1 MKKNNKKKKKLN
13 VTKLLVFILI
23 FYIIG
28 YLIYS
33 MFTMKI
39 RNIVIKG
46 NTYLKD
52 YEIIEK
58 AGIKDYPPMLT
69 LNKSKTI
76 SKLKELELVNNAK
89 ITKSLDFT
97 LTIEIEEKKVILEY
111 DNNYYL
117 NDGNKIK
124 GGFLGTPTLINYV
137 PDGTLKKFLKEM
149 GNLSYDIIN
158 SISEIEYS
166 PTKNSDGNI
175 TDEDI
180 FIFKMNDGIIVY
192 ISTSKLDIMNKYQK
206 IYASLGDKKGILHL
220 DKGNYLEVQ

>member
-1 MKKNNKKKKKLN
+1 MKKNKKKKKLN
-13 VTKLLVFILI
+13 IIKLLVFILI
-23 FYIIG
+23 FYII
-28 YLIYS
+28 IYS
-33 MFTMKI
+33 IYSLFNMKI

-52 YEIIEK
+52 YEIIEQ
-58 AGIKDYPPMLT
+58 ANIKDYPPMLT
-69 LNKSKTI
+69 LNKNKTI
-76 SKLKELELVNNAK
+76 NKLKELDLISDATIK
-89 ITKSLDFT
+89 KSFDFT
-97 LTIEIEEKKVILEY
+97 LTIEVVEKKIILEY

-117 NDGNKIK
+117 SDGSKIK
-124 GGFLGTPTLINYV
+124 GSYLGTPTLINYV
-137 PDGTLKKFLKEM
+137 PEGTLKKFLNEM
-149 GNLSYDIIN
+149 GKLDYDIIN

-180 FIFKMNDGIIVY
+180 FIFKMNDGMIVY
-192 ISTSKLDIMNKYQK
+192 ISTDKLDIMNKYQK

>member
-1 MKKNNKKKKKLN
+1 MKKNKKKKKLN
-13 VTKLLVFILI
+13 IIKLLVFILI
-23 FYIIG
+23 FYII
-28 YLIYS
+28 IYS
-33 MFTMKI
+33 IYSLLNMKI

-52 YEIIEK
+52 YEIIEQ
-58 AGIKDYPPMLT
+58 ANIKDYPPMLT
-69 LNKSKTI
+69 LNKNKTI
-76 SKLKELELVNNAK
+76 NKLKELDLISDATIK
-89 ITKSLDFT
+89 KSFDFT
-97 LTIEIEEKKVILEY
+97 LTIEVVEKKIILEY

-117 NDGNKIK
+117 SDGSKIK
-124 GGFLGTPTLINYV
+124 GSYLGTPTLVNYV
-137 PDGTLKKFLKEM
+137 PEGTLKKFLNEM
-149 GNLSYDIIN
+149 GKLDYDIIN

-180 FIFKMNDGIIVY
+180 FIFKMNDGMIVY
-192 ISTSKLDIMNKYQK
+192 ISTDKIDIMNKYQK

>member
-1 MKKNNKKKKKLN
+1 MKKNKKKKKLN
-13 VTKLLVFILI
+13 IIKLLVFILI
-23 FYIIG
+23 FYII
-28 YLIYS
+28 IYS
-33 MFTMKI
+33 IYSLFNMKI

-52 YEIIEK
+52 YEIIEQ
-58 AGIKDYPPMLT
+58 ANIKDYPPMLT
-69 LNKSKTI
+69 LNKNKTI
-76 SKLKELELVNNAK
+76 NKLKELDLISDAK
-89 ITKSLDFT
+89 IKKSLDFT
-97 LTIEIEEKKVILEY
+97 LTIEVVEKKIILEY

-117 NDGNKIK
+117 SDGSKIK
-124 GGFLGTPTLINYV
+124 GSYLGTPILVNYV
-137 PDGTLKKFLKEM
+137 PEGTLKKFLNEM
-149 GNLSYDIIN
+149 GKLDYDIIN

-180 FIFKMNDGIIVY
+180 FIFKMNDGMIVY
-192 ISTSKLDIMNKYQK
+192 ISTDKLDIMNKYQK

>member
-1 MKKNNKKKKKLN
+1 MKKNKKRKKLN
-13 VTKLLVFILI
+13 IIKLLVFILI
-23 FYIIG
+23 FYII
-28 YLIYS
+28 IYS
-33 MFTMKI
+33 IYSLFNMKI

-52 YEIIEK
+52 YEIIEQ
-58 AGIKDYPPMLT
+58 ANIKDYPPMLT
-69 LNKSKTI
+69 LNKNKTI
-76 SKLKELELVNNAK
+76 NKLKELDLISDATIK
-89 ITKSLDFT
+89 KSFDFT
-97 LTIEIEEKKVILEY
+97 LTIEVVEKKIILEY

-117 NDGNKIK
+117 SDGSKIK
-124 GGFLGTPTLINYV
+124 GSYLGTPTLVNYV
-137 PDGTLKKFLKEM
+137 PEGTLKKFLNEM
-149 GNLSYDIIN
+149 GKLDYDIIN

-180 FIFKMNDGIIVY
+180 FIFKMNDGMIVY
-192 ISTSKLDIMNKYQK
+192 ISTDKIDIMNKYQK

>member
-1 MKKNNKKKKKLN
+1 MKKNKKKKKLN
-13 VTKLLVFILI
+13 IIKLLVFILI
-23 FYIIG
+23 FYII
-28 YLIYS
+28 IYS
-33 MFTMKI
+33 IYSLLNMKI

-52 YEIIEK
+52 YEIIEQ
-58 AGIKDYPPMLT
+58 ANIKDYPPMLT
-69 LNKSKTI
+69 LNKNKTI
-76 SKLKELELVNNAK
+76 NKLKELDLISDATIK
-89 ITKSLDFT
+89 KSFDFT
-97 LTIEIEEKKVILEY
+97 LTIEVVEKKIILEY

-117 NDGNKIK
+117 SDGSKIK
-124 GGFLGTPTLINYV
+124 GSYLGTPTLVNYV
-137 PDGTLKKFLKEM
+137 PEGTLKKFINEM
-149 GNLSYDIIN
+149 GKLDYDIIN

-180 FIFKMNDGIIVY
+180 FIFKMNDGMIVY
-192 ISTSKLDIMNKYQK
+192 ISTDKIDIMNKYQK

>member
-1 MKKNNKKKKKLN
+1 MKKNKKKKKLN
-13 VTKLLVFILI
+13 IIKLLVFILI
-23 FYIIG
+23 FYII
-28 YLIYS
+28 IYS
-33 MFTMKI
+33 IYSLLNMKI

-52 YEIIEK
+52 YEIIEQ
-58 AGIKDYPPMLT
+58 ANIKDYPPMLT
-69 LNKSKTI
+69 LNKNKTI
-76 SKLKELELVNNAK
+76 NKLKELDLISDATIK
-89 ITKSLDFT
+89 KSFDFT
-97 LTIEIEEKKVILEY
+97 LTIEVVEKKIILEY

-117 NDGNKIK
+117 SNGSKIK
-124 GGFLGTPTLINYV
+124 GSYLGTPTLVNYV
-137 PDGTLKKFLKEM
+137 PEGTLKKFLNEM
-149 GNLSYDIIN
+149 GKLDYDIIN

-180 FIFKMNDGIIVY
+180 FIFKMNDGMIVY
-192 ISTSKLDIMNKYQK
+192 ISTDKIDIMNKYQK

>member
-1 MKKNNKKKKKLN
+1 MKKNKKKKKLN
-13 VTKLLVFILI
+13 IIKLLVFILI
-23 FYIIG
+23 FYII
-28 YLIYS
+28 IYS
-33 MFTMKI
+33 IYSLLNMKI

-52 YEIIEK
+52 YEIIEQ
-58 AGIKDYPPMLT
+58 ANIKDYPPMLT
-69 LNKSKTI
+69 LNKNKTI
-76 SKLKELELVNNAK
+76 NKLKELDLISDATIK
-89 ITKSLDFT
+89 KSFDFT
-97 LTIEIEEKKVILEY
+97 ITIEVVEKKIILEY

-117 NDGNKIK
+117 IDGSKIK
-124 GGFLGTPTLINYV
+124 GSYLGTPTLVNYV
-137 PDGTLKKFLKEM
+137 PEGTLKKFLNEM
-149 GNLSYDIIN
+149 GKLDYDIIN

-180 FIFKMNDGIIVY
+180 FIFKMNDGMIVY
-192 ISTSKLDIMNKYQK
+192 ISTDKLDIMNKYQK

>member
-1 MKKNNKKKKKLN
+1 MKKNNKKKKLN
-13 VTKLLVFILI
+13 ITKLLVFILI

-33 MFTMKI
+33 IFNMRI

-58 AGIKDYPPMLT
+58 ANIKNYPPMLT

-76 SKLKELELVNNAK
+76 SKLKELELVDNVK

-117 NDGNKIK
+117 NDGTKIK
-124 GGFLGTPTLINYV
+124 GEYLGTPTLINYV

-166 PTKNSDGNI
+166 PIKDNDGNI

-180 FIFKMNDGIIVY
+180 FIFKMNDGMIVY

-206 IYASLGDKKGILHL
+206 IFASLGDKKGILHL

>member
-1 MKKNNKKKKKLN
+1 MKKNKKKKKLN
-13 VTKLLVFILI
+13 IIKLLVFILI
-23 FYIIG
+23 FYII
-28 YLIYS
+28 IYS
-33 MFTMKI
+33 IYSLFNMKI

-52 YEIIEK
+52 YEIIEQ
-58 AGIKDYPPMLT
+58 ANIKDYPPMLT
-69 LNKSKTI
+69 LNKNKNI
-76 SKLKELELVNNAK
+76 NKLKELDLISDATIK
-89 ITKSLDFT
+89 KSFDFT
-97 LTIEIEEKKVILEY
+97 LTIEVVEKKIILEY

-117 NDGNKIK
+117 SDGSKIK
-124 GGFLGTPTLINYV
+124 GSYLGTPTLVNYV
-137 PDGTLKKFLKEM
+137 PEGTLKKFLNEM
-149 GNLSYDIIN
+149 GKLDYDIIN

-180 FIFKMNDGIIVY
+180 FIFKMNDGMIVY
-192 ISTSKLDIMNKYQK
+192 ISTDKLDIMNKYQK

>member
-1 MKKNNKKKKKLN
+1 MKKNKKKKKLN
-13 VTKLLVFILI
+13 IIKLLVFILI
-23 FYIIG
+23 FYII
-28 YLIYS
+28 IYS
-33 MFTMKI
+33 GYSLLNMKI

-52 YEIIEK
+52 YEIIEQ
-58 AGIKDYPPMLT
+58 ANIKDYPPMLT
-69 LNKSKTI
+69 LNKNKTI
-76 SKLKELELVNNAK
+76 NKLKELDLISDATIK
-89 ITKSLDFT
+89 KSFDFI
-97 LTIEIEEKKVILEY
+97 LTIEVVEKKIILEY

-117 NDGNKIK
+117 SDGSKIK
-124 GGFLGTPTLINYV
+124 GSYLGTPTLVNYV
-137 PDGTLKKFLKEM
+137 PEGTLKKFLNEM
-149 GNLSYDIIN
+149 GKLDYDIIN

-180 FIFKMNDGIIVY
+180 FIFKMNDGMIVY
-192 ISTSKLDIMNKYQK
+192 ISTDKIDIMNKYQK

>member
-1 MKKNNKKKKKLN
+1 MKKNKKNKKLN
-13 VTKLLVFILI
+13 IIKLLVFILI
-23 FYIIG
+23 FYII
-28 YLIYS
+28 IYS
-33 MFTMKI
+33 IYSLFNMKI

-52 YEIIEK
+52 YEIIEQ
-58 AGIKDYPPMLT
+58 ANIKDYPPMLT
-69 LNKSKTI
+69 LNKNKTI
-76 SKLKELELVNNAK
+76 NKLKELDLISDATIK
-89 ITKSLDFT
+89 KSFDFT
-97 LTIEIEEKKVILEY
+97 LTIEIVEKKIILEY

-117 NDGNKIK
+117 SDGSKIK
-124 GGFLGTPTLINYV
+124 GSYLGTPTLVNYV
-137 PDGTLKKFLKEM
+137 PEGTLKKFLNEM
-149 GNLSYDIIN
+149 GKLDYDIIN

-180 FIFKMNDGIIVY
+180 FIFKMNDGMIVY
-192 ISTSKLDIMNKYQK
+192 ISTDKIDIMNKYQK

>member
-1 MKKNNKKKKKLN
+1 MKKNKKKKKLN
-13 VTKLLVFILI
+13 IIKLLVFILI
-23 FYIIG
+23 FYII
-28 YLIYS
+28 IYS
-33 MFTMKI
+33 GYSLLNMKI

-52 YEIIEK
+52 YEIIEQ
-58 AGIKDYPPMLT
+58 ANIKDYPPIIT

-76 SKLKELELVNNAK
+76 DKLKELDLIKDVIIK
-89 ITKSLDFT
+89 KSLDFT
-97 LTIEIEEKKVILEY
+97 LTIEIEEKKIILEY

-117 NDGNKIK
+117 SDGSKIK
-124 GGFLGTPTLINYV
+124 GSYLGTPTLINYV
-137 PDGTLKKFLKEM
+137 PEGTLKKFLNEM

-166 PTKNSDGNI
+166 PTKNSNGNI

-180 FIFKMNDGIIVY
+180 FIFKMNDGMIVY
-192 ISTSKLDIMNKYQK
+192 ISTNKLDVMNKYQK

>member
-1 MKKNNKKKKKLN
+1 MKKNKKKKKLN
-13 VTKLLVFILI
+13 IIKLLVFILI
-23 FYIIG
+23 FYII
-28 YLIYS
+28 IYS
-33 MFTMKI
+33 IYSLFNMKI

-52 YEIIEK
+52 YEIIEQ
-58 AGIKDYPPMLT
+58 ANIKDYPPMLT
-69 LNKSKTI
+69 LNKNKTI
-76 SKLKELELVNNAK
+76 NKLKELDLISDATIK
-89 ITKSLDFT
+89 KSFDFT
-97 LTIEIEEKKVILEY
+97 LTIEVVEKKIILEY

-117 NDGNKIK
+117 SDGSKIK
-124 GGFLGTPTLINYV
+124 GNYLGTPTLVNYV
-137 PDGTLKKFLKEM
+137 PEGTLKKFLNEM
-149 GNLSYDIIN
+149 GKLDYDIIN

-180 FIFKMNDGIIVY
+180 FIFKMNDGMIVY
-192 ISTSKLDIMNKYQK
+192 ISTDKIDIMNKYQK

>member
-1 MKKNNKKKKKLN
+1 
-13 VTKLLVFILI
+13 
-23 FYIIG
+23 
-28 YLIYS
+28 
-33 MFTMKI
+33 MKI

-52 YEIIEK
+52 YEIIEQ
-58 AGIKDYPPMLT
+58 ANIKDYPPMLT
-69 LNKSKTI
+69 LNKNKTI
-76 SKLKELELVNNAK
+76 NKLKELDLISDATIK
-89 ITKSLDFT
+89 KSFDFT
-97 LTIEIEEKKVILEY
+97 ITIEVVEKKIILEY

-117 NDGNKIK
+117 SDGSKIK
-124 GGFLGTPTLINYV
+124 GSYLGTPTLVNYV
-137 PDGTLKKFLKEM
+137 PEGTLKKFLNEM
-149 GNLSYDIIN
+149 GKLDYDIIN

-180 FIFKMNDGIIVY
+180 FIFKMNDGMIVY
-192 ISTSKLDIMNKYQK
+192 ISTDKLDIMNKYQK

>member
-1 MKKNNKKKKKLN
+1 MKKNKKKKKLN
-13 VTKLLVFILI
+13 IIKLLVFILI
-23 FYIIG
+23 FYII
-28 YLIYS
+28 IYS
-33 MFTMKI
+33 IYSLLNMKI

-52 YEIIEK
+52 YEIIEQ
-58 AGIKDYPPMLT
+58 ANIKDYPPMLT
-69 LNKSKTI
+69 LNKNKTI
-76 SKLKELELVNNAK
+76 NKLKELDLISDATIK
-89 ITKSLDFT
+89 KSFDFT
-97 LTIEIEEKKVILEY
+97 LTIEIVEKKIILEY

-117 NDGNKIK
+117 SDGSKIK
-124 GGFLGTPTLINYV
+124 GSYLGTPTLVNYV
-137 PDGTLKKFLKEM
+137 PEGTLKKFLNEM
-149 GNLSYDIIN
+149 GKLDYNIIN

-180 FIFKMNDGIIVY
+180 FIFKMNDGMIVY
-192 ISTSKLDIMNKYQK
+192 ISTDKLDIMNKYQK

>member
-1 MKKNNKKKKKLN
+1 MKKNKKKKKLN
-13 VTKLLVFILI
+13 IIKLLVFILI
-23 FYIIG
+23 FYII
-28 YLIYS
+28 IYS
-33 MFTMKI
+33 IYSLLNMKI

-52 YEIIEK
+52 YEIIEQ
-58 AGIKDYPPMLT
+58 ANIKDYPPMLT
-69 LNKSKTI
+69 LNKNKTI
-76 SKLKELELVNNAK
+76 NKLKELDLISDATIK
-89 ITKSLDFT
+89 KSFDFT
-97 LTIEIEEKKVILEY
+97 ITIEVVEKKIILEY

-117 NDGNKIK
+117 SDGSKIK
-124 GGFLGTPTLINYV
+124 GSYLGTPTLVNYV
-137 PDGTLKKFLKEM
+137 PEGTVKKFLNEM
-149 GNLSYDIIN
+149 GKLDYDIIN

-180 FIFKMNDGIIVY
+180 FIFKMNDGMIVY
-192 ISTSKLDIMNKYQK
+192 ISTDKIDIMNKYQK

>member
-1 MKKNNKKKKKLN
+1 MKKNKKKKKLN
-13 VTKLLVFILI
+13 IIKLLVFILI
-23 FYIIG
+23 FYII
-28 YLIYS
+28 IYS
-33 MFTMKI
+33 IYSLLNMKI

-52 YEIIEK
+52 YEIIEQ
-58 AGIKDYPPMLT
+58 ANIKDYPPMLT
-69 LNKSKTI
+69 LNKNKTI
-76 SKLKELELVNNAK
+76 NKLKELDLISDATIK
-89 ITKSLDFT
+89 KSFDFT
-97 LTIEIEEKKVILEY
+97 ITIEVVEKKIILEY

-117 NDGNKIK
+117 SDGSKIK
-124 GGFLGTPTLINYV
+124 GSYLGTPTLVNYV
-137 PDGTLKKFLKEM
+137 PEGTLKKFLNEM
-149 GNLSYDIIN
+149 GTLDYDIIN

-180 FIFKMNDGIIVY
+180 FIFKMNDGMIVY
-192 ISTSKLDIMNKYQK
+192 ISTDKIDIMNKYQK

>member
-1 MKKNNKKKKKLN
+1 MKKNKKKKKLN
-13 VTKLLVFILI
+13 IIKLLVFILI
-23 FYIIG
+23 FYII
-28 YLIYS
+28 IYS
-33 MFTMKI
+33 IYSLLNMKI

-52 YEIIEK
+52 YEIIEQ
-58 AGIKDYPPMLT
+58 ANIKDYPPMLT
-69 LNKSKTI
+69 LNKNKTI
-76 SKLKELELVNNAK
+76 NKLKELDLISDATIK
-89 ITKSLDFT
+89 KSFDFT
-97 LTIEIEEKKVILEY
+97 ITIEVVEKKIILEY

-117 NDGNKIK
+117 SDGSKIK
-124 GGFLGTPTLINYV
+124 GSYLGTPTLVNYV
-137 PDGTLKKFLKEM
+137 PEGTLKKFLNEM
-149 GNLSYDIIN
+149 GKLDYDIIN

-180 FIFKMNDGIIVY
+180 FIFKMNDGMIVY
-192 ISTSKLDIMNKYQK
+192 ISTDKIDIMNNYQK

>member
-1 MKKNNKKKKKLN
+1 MKKNKKKKKLN
-13 VTKLLVFILI
+13 IIKLLVFILI
-23 FYIIG
+23 FYII
-28 YLIYS
+28 IYS
-33 MFTMKI
+33 IYILLNMKI

-52 YEIIEK
+52 YEIIEQ
-58 AGIKDYPPMLT
+58 ANIKDYPPMLT
-69 LNKSKTI
+69 LNKNKTI
-76 SKLKELELVNNAK
+76 NKLKELDLISDATIK
-89 ITKSLDFT
+89 KSFDFT
-97 LTIEIEEKKVILEY
+97 LTIEVVEKKIILEY

-117 NDGNKIK
+117 SDGSKIK
-124 GGFLGTPTLINYV
+124 GSYLGTPTLVNYV
-137 PDGTLKKFLKEM
+137 PEGTLEKFLNEM
-149 GNLSYDIIN
+149 GKLDYDIIN

-180 FIFKMNDGIIVY
+180 FIFKMNDGMIVY
-192 ISTSKLDIMNKYQK
+192 ISTDKLDIMNKYQK

>member
-1 MKKNNKKKKKLN
+1 MKKNKKKKKLN
-13 VTKLLVFILI
+13 IIKLLVFILI
-23 FYIIG
+23 FYII
-28 YLIYS
+28 IYS
-33 MFTMKI
+33 IYSLINMKI

-52 YEIIEK
+52 YEIIEQ
-58 AGIKDYPPMLT
+58 ANIKDYPPMLT
-69 LNKSKTI
+69 LNKNKTI
-76 SKLKELELVNNAK
+76 NKLKELDLISDATIK
-89 ITKSLDFT
+89 KSFDFT
-97 LTIEIEEKKVILEY
+97 ITIEVVEKKIILEY

-117 NDGNKIK
+117 SDGSKIK
-124 GGFLGTPTLINYV
+124 GSYLGTPTLVNYV
-137 PDGTLKKFLKEM
+137 PEGTLKKFLNEM
-149 GNLSYDIIN
+149 GKLDYDIIN

-180 FIFKMNDGIIVY
+180 FIFKMNDGMIVY
-192 ISTSKLDIMNKYQK
+192 ISTDKIDIMNKYQK

>member
-1 MKKNNKKKKKLN
+1 MKKNKKKKKLN
-13 VTKLLVFILI
+13 IIKLLVFILI
-23 FYIIG
+23 FYII
-28 YLIYS
+28 IYS
-33 MFTMKI
+33 IYSLFNMKI

-52 YEIIEK
+52 YEIIEQ
-58 AGIKDYPPMLT
+58 ANIKDYPPMLT
-69 LNKSKTI
+69 LNKNKTI
-76 SKLKELELVNNAK
+76 NKLKELDLISDATIK
-89 ITKSLDFT
+89 KSFDFT
-97 LTIEIEEKKVILEY
+97 ITIEVVEKKIILEY

-117 NDGNKIK
+117 SDGSKIK
-124 GGFLGTPTLINYV
+124 GSYLGTPTLVNYV
-137 PDGTLKKFLKEM
+137 PEGTLKKFLNEM
-149 GNLSYDIIN
+149 GKLDYDIIN

-180 FIFKMNDGIIVY
+180 FIFKMNDGMIVY
-192 ISTSKLDIMNKYQK
+192 ISTDKIDIMNKYQK

>member
-1 MKKNNKKKKKLN
+1 MKKNKKKKKLN
-13 VTKLLVFILI
+13 IIKLLVFILI
-23 FYIIG
+23 FYII
-28 YLIYS
+28 IYS
-33 MFTMKI
+33 IYSLLNMKI

-52 YEIIEK
+52 YEIIEQ
-58 AGIKDYPPMLT
+58 ANIKDYPPMLT
-69 LNKSKTI
+69 LNKNKTI
-76 SKLKELELVNNAK
+76 NKLKELDQISDATIK
-89 ITKSLDFT
+89 KSFDFT
-97 LTIEIEEKKVILEY
+97 LTIEVVEKKIILEY

-117 NDGNKIK
+117 SDGSKIK
-124 GGFLGTPTLINYV
+124 GSYLGTPTLVNYV
-137 PDGTLKKFLKEM
+137 PEGTLKKFLNEM
-149 GNLSYDIIN
+149 GKLDYDIIN

-180 FIFKMNDGIIVY
+180 FIFKMNDGMIVY
-192 ISTSKLDIMNKYQK
+192 ISTDKIDIMNKYQK

>member
-1 MKKNNKKKKKLN
+1 MKKNKKKKKLN
-13 VTKLLVFILI
+13 IIKLLVFILI
-23 FYIIG
+23 FYII
-28 YLIYS
+28 IYS
-33 MFTMKI
+33 IYSLLNMKI

-52 YEIIEK
+52 YEIIEQ
-58 AGIKDYPPMLT
+58 ANIKDYPPMLT
-69 LNKSKTI
+69 LNKNKTI
-76 SKLKELELVNNAK
+76 NKLKELDLISDATIK
-89 ITKSLDFT
+89 KSFDFT
-97 LTIEIEEKKVILEY
+97 LTIEVVEKKIILEY

-117 NDGNKIK
+117 SDGSKIK
-124 GGFLGTPTLINYV
+124 GSYLGTPTLVNYV
-137 PDGTLKKFLKEM
+137 PEGTLKKFLNEM
-149 GNLSYDIIN
+149 GKQDYDIIN

-180 FIFKMNDGIIVY
+180 FIFKMNDGMIVY
-192 ISTSKLDIMNKYQK
+192 ISTDKLDIMNKYQK

>member
-1 MKKNNKKKKKLN
+1 MKKNKKKKKLN
-13 VTKLLVFILI
+13 IIKLLVFILI
-23 FYIIG
+23 FYII
-28 YLIYS
+28 IYS
-33 MFTMKI
+33 IYSLLNMKI

-52 YEIIEK
+52 YEIIEQ
-58 AGIKDYPPMLT
+58 ANIKDYPPMLT
-69 LNKSKTI
+69 LNKNKTI
-76 SKLKELELVNNAK
+76 NKLKELDLISDATIK
-89 ITKSLDFT
+89 KSFDFT
-97 LTIEIEEKKVILEY
+97 ITIEVVEKKIVLEY

-117 NDGNKIK
+117 SDGSKIK
-124 GGFLGTPTLINYV
+124 GSYLGTPTLVNYV
-137 PDGTLKKFLKEM
+137 PEGTLKKFLNEM
-149 GNLSYDIIN
+149 GKLDYDIIN

-180 FIFKMNDGIIVY
+180 FIFKMNDGMIVY
-192 ISTSKLDIMNKYQK
+192 ISTDKIDIMNKYQK

>member
-1 MKKNNKKKKKLN
+1 MKKNKNKKKLN
-13 VTKLLVFILI
+13 IIKLLVFILI
-23 FYIIG
+23 FYII
-28 YLIYS
+28 IYS
-33 MFTMKI
+33 IYSLFNMKI

-52 YEIIEK
+52 YEIIEQ
-58 AGIKDYPPMLT
+58 ANIKDYPPMLT
-69 LNKSKTI
+69 LNKNKTI
-76 SKLKELELVNNAK
+76 NKLKELDLISDATIK
-89 ITKSLDFT
+89 KSFDFT
-97 LTIEIEEKKVILEY
+97 LTIEVVEKKIILEY

-117 NDGNKIK
+117 SDGSKIK
-124 GGFLGTPTLINYV
+124 GSYLGTPTLVNYV
-137 PDGTLKKFLKEM
+137 PEGTLKKFLNEM
-149 GNLSYDIIN
+149 GKLDYDIIN

-180 FIFKMNDGIIVY
+180 FIFKMNDGMIVY
-192 ISTSKLDIMNKYQK
+192 ISTDKLDIMNKYQK

>member
-1 MKKNNKKKKKLN
+1 MKKNKKNKKLN
-13 VTKLLVFILI
+13 IIKLLVFILI
-23 FYIIG
+23 FYII
-28 YLIYS
+28 IYS
-33 MFTMKI
+33 IYSLFNMKI

-52 YEIIEK
+52 YEIIEQ
-58 AGIKDYPPMLT
+58 ANIKDYPPMLT
-69 LNKSKTI
+69 LNKNKTI
-76 SKLKELELVNNAK
+76 NKLKELDLISDATIK
-89 ITKSLDFT
+89 KSFDFT
-97 LTIEIEEKKVILEY
+97 LTIEVVEKKIILEY

-117 NDGNKIK
+117 SDGSKIK
-124 GGFLGTPTLINYV
+124 GSYLGTPTLVNYV
-137 PDGTLKKFLKEM
+137 PEGTLKKFLNEM
-149 GNLSYDIIN
+149 GKLDYDIIN

-180 FIFKMNDGIIVY
+180 FIFKMNDGMIVY
-192 ISTSKLDIMNKYQK
+192 ISTDKLDIMNKYQK

>member
-1 MKKNNKKKKKLN
+1 MKKNKKKKKLN
-13 VTKLLVFILI
+13 IIKLLVFILI
-23 FYIIG
+23 FYII
-28 YLIYS
+28 IYS
-33 MFTMKI
+33 IYSLFNMKI

-52 YEIIEK
+52 YEIIEQ
-58 AGIKDYPPMLT
+58 ANIKDYPPMLT
-69 LNKSKTI
+69 LNKNKTI
-76 SKLKELELVNNAK
+76 NKLKELDLISDATIK
-89 ITKSLDFT
+89 KSFDFT
-97 LTIEIEEKKVILEY
+97 LTIEVVEKKIILEN

-117 NDGNKIK
+117 SDGSKIK
-124 GGFLGTPTLINYV
+124 GSYLGTPTLVNYV
-137 PDGTLKKFLKEM
+137 PEGTLKKFLNEM
-149 GNLSYDIIN
+149 GKLDYDIIN

-180 FIFKMNDGIIVY
+180 FIFKMNDGMIVY
-192 ISTSKLDIMNKYQK
+192 ISTDKLDIMNKYQK

>member
-1 MKKNNKKKKKLN
+1 MKKNKKKKKLN
-13 VTKLLVFILI
+13 IIKLLVFILI
-23 FYIIG
+23 FYII
-28 YLIYS
+28 IYS
-33 MFTMKI
+33 IYSLLNMKI

-52 YEIIEK
+52 YEIIEQ
-58 AGIKDYPPMLT
+58 ANIKDYPPMLT
-69 LNKSKTI
+69 LNKNKTI
-76 SKLKELELVNNAK
+76 NKLKELDLISDATIK
-89 ITKSLDFT
+89 KSFDFT
-97 LTIEIEEKKVILEY
+97 LTIEVVEKKIILEY

-117 NDGNKIK
+117 SDGSKIK
-124 GGFLGTPTLINYV
+124 GSYLGTPTLVNYV
-137 PDGTLKKFLKEM
+137 PEGPLKKFLNEM
-149 GNLSYDIIN
+149 GKLDYDIIN

-180 FIFKMNDGIIVY
+180 FIFKMNDGMIVY
-192 ISTSKLDIMNKYQK
+192 ISTDKIDIMNKYQK